1 MVLVNG
7 ADGIGT
13 GWMTKIPNFN
23 PRDLVANIRRMLDG
37 DEPLPMIPWFKGTS
51 QQLLNGAKR

>member
-23 PRDLVANIRRMLDG
+23 PRDLVANIKRMLDG
-37 DEPLPMIPWFKGTS
+37 DEPLPMIPWFKG
-51 QQLLNGAKR
+51 NCYH